1 MRVQRQQLGNKPKKR
16 GTRCFLANPN
26 GKKGSGDLMIDCG
39 DLYVVSSIN
48 DAQSEKRVVCKM
60 KIN

>member
-1 MRVQRQQLGNKPKKR
+1 
-16 GTRCFLANPN
+16 
-26 GKKGSGDLMIDCG
+26 MIDCG